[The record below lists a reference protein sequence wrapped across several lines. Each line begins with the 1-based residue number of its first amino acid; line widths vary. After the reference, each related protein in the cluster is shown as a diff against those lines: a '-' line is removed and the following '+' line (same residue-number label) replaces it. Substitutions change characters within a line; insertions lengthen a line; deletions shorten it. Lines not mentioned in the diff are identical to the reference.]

1 MIRLFRKIR
10 HKLLSEQSYGI
21 YILYASGEMLLVVV
35 GILFA
40 LQIDT
45 WNSIKKDR
53 NEELG
58 ILNHLLVD
66 LQEAK
71 RQSSAFILSE
81 TDSRSH
87 LLQALNAGSET
98 DILWTGQNSDSIFY
112 DIIWTIETEV
122 PVLNSYLD
130 LNGSGEGGLITNLEI
145 RRHFSNLELSFSSL
159 QSVVDDRL
167 YIQQLRIDDIAVDDI
182 NYVRFAGLK
191 EAELMVEN
199 EAENDY
205 FKLLSNPRIR
215 NLLAIKLNVTNTII
229 RYQQELDHEIVE
241 LIALIQEEIG
251 ILKRLAE

>member
-40 LQIDT
+40 LQIDN
-45 WNSIKKDR
+45 WNGIHKARK
-53 NEELG
+53 EELG

-122 PVLNSYLD
+122 SVLNSYLN
-130 LNGSGEGGLITNLEI
+130 LNGSGEGGLIT
-145 RRHFSNLELSFSSL
+145 NLELSFSSL

-167 YIQQLRIDDIAVDDI
+167 YIQQLRIDS
-182 NYVRFAGLK
+182 G
-191 EAELMVEN
+191 
-199 EAENDY
+199 
-205 FKLLSNPRIR
+205 R
-215 NLLAIKLNVTNTII
+215 N
-229 RYQQELDHEIVE
+229 RYTQKT
-241 LIALIQEEIG
+241 G
-251 ILKRLAE
+251 

>member
-40 LQIDT
+40 LQIDN

-53 NEELG
+53 KEELG

-71 RQSSAFILSE
+71 RQSSAFMLAESY
-81 TDSRSH
+81 SRNH

-98 DILWTGQNSDSIFY
+98 DSLWTSQHIDSIFY
-112 DIIWTIETEV
+112 NVIWNIETEV

-145 RRHFSNLELSFSSL
+145 RRLFSNLELSFSNL

-167 YIQQLRIDDIAVDDI
+167 YIQQLRIDEIAVNDI
-182 NYVRFAGLK
+182 NYVRFAGFK
-191 EAELMVEN
+191 EPELMIEN

-205 FKLLSNPRIR
+205 FKLLSSPRIR
-215 NLLAIKLNVTNTII
+215 NLLAIKLNVTNAVI
-229 RYQQELDHEIVE
+229 RYQQELDLEIVN
-241 LIALIQEEIG
+241 LIALLQAEIA
-251 ILKRLAE
+251 KE